1 MANIT
6 DNLFTFIFETK
17 RGTSILDEPAPEGT
31 APIIFT
37 KADADRVISDLTT
50 NEVTTYTNVLHKNPS
65 DTFTFNYYSA
75 GGYVTGTILKS
86 KSLRIVRE
94 FKKDNKDIKA
104 EYERNFPN
112 SKHKS
117 FYIKKKHTS
126 SKDSL
131 FSFDLDYAAIKKLGW
146 ATDPSERNK
155 NKTIIKQRIGL
166 GRNTKYTDMPRIIK
180 IMAFLL
186 ARERGYLPTGK
197 PGYPSSEEL
206 MQREFGIMCWA
217 MINMCNSKSFGTKGD
232 LLKLLKY
239 KGYSNFKEDVKE
251 NETAETPGMITR
263 YNSNNTSAQ
272 NLEYFIL
279 AFFDG
284 WINEEL
290 LKVTNWDHITSGIT
304 KYSGFH
310 LPKTVA
316 ANQDPELGKNVKI
329 EIFSDEKLNTKVGE
343 ISVKLTADMINM
355 VKSLGTTATLDG
367 NVLFTSN
374 APLKDLDEEE
384 YNERDGN

>member
-1 MANIT
+1 
-6 DNLFTFIFETK
+6 
-17 RGTSILDEPAPEGT
+17 
-31 APIIFT
+31 
-37 KADADRVISDLTT
+37 
-50 NEVTTYTNVLHKNPS
+50 
-65 DTFTFNYYSA
+65 
-75 GGYVTGTILKS
+75 
-86 KSLRIVRE
+86 
-94 FKKDNKDIKA
+94 
-104 EYERNFPN
+104 
-112 SKHKS
+112 
-117 FYIKKKHTS
+117 
-126 SKDSL
+126 
-131 FSFDLDYAAIKKLGW
+131 
-146 ATDPSERNK
+146 
-155 NKTIIKQRIGL
+155 
-166 GRNTKYTDMPRIIK
+166 MPRIIK

>member
-6 DNLFTFIFETK
+6 DNLFTFIFQTK
-17 RGTSILDEPAPEGT
+17 RGTSILDEPAPAGMPE
-31 APIIFT
+31 IIF
-37 KADADRVISDLTT
+37 KKEDADRVISDLTAKK
-50 NEVTTYTNVLHKNPS
+50 VTTYTNVLHKNPS

-86 KSLRIVRE
+86 KPLRIVRE
-94 FKKDNKDIKA
+94 FKKDNKEIKKA
-104 EYERNFPN
+104 VETAFP
-112 SKHKS
+112 SLKDKI
-117 FYIKKKHTS
+117 FFIKKKHTS

-146 ATDPSERNK
+146 ATDTNERNK
-155 NKTIIKQRIGL
+155 NKATIKQKIGL
-166 GRNTKYTDMPRIIK
+166 GSNTAYADMPRIVK

-186 ARERGYLPTGK
+186 ARERGYLPAGK
-197 PGYPSSEEL
+197 AGYPSSEEI

-217 MINMCNSKSFGTKGD
+217 MINMCNSKSFGTGGN

-239 KGYSNFKEDVKE
+239 KGYSNFNEDVKE
-251 NETAETPGMITR
+251 TEVAETPGMITR
-263 YNSNNTSAQ
+263 YNSNNASAQ

-290 LKVTNWDHITSGIT
+290 IKVTNWDHITSGIT

-310 LPKTVA
+310 LPKTVT
-316 ANQDPELGKNVKI
+316 ANQDPELGKKVKI
-329 EIFSDEKLNTKVGE
+329 EIFSDDKLNNRQGE
-343 ISVKLTADMINM
+343 ITVTLTADMINM

-374 APLKDLDEEE
+374 ARLNDLEEEE
-384 YNERDGN
+384 YSERDGK